1 MWSMSNIET
10 GSATVKSRL
19 WGIREAKSHLSEV
32 LRRARRS
39 GPQYIGK
46 REPCVLVSVEQW
58 ETLTKP
64 AVSLSSWL
72 LDHRPGVELELPERG
87 QSSDRPL
94 PFSED

>member
-1 MWSMSNIET
+1 MSNIET

-19 WGIREAKSHLSEV
+19 WGIREAKSQLSEV
-32 LRRARRS
+32 LRRARHG